1 MENNKEEFDRLQK
14 YTTEMREKIS
24 EQIKHNIA
32 VGDVYLK
39 SDGSEIIIIVV
50 IEVPEFI
57 FGRCEMYIFNGID
70 CYATHKSQLF
80 SKTSISD
87 MVKTNLS
94 EEDVKKIYRDF
105 LSDYNELFNKL
116 SNCLNDYINK
126 PE

>member
-1 MENNKEEFDRLQK
+1 MIIMEEDFDRLQK
-14 YTTEMREKIS
+14 YTSELREKIS
-24 EQIKHNIA
+24 EQMKHNIS

-39 SDGSEIIIIVV
+39 VDDSEIIIIVV
-50 IEVPEFI
+50 NTAPEFI

-87 MVKTNLS
+87 MVKTDLT

-105 LSDYNELFNKL
+105 LSDYNILFNKL
-116 SNCLNDYINK
+116 SKCLNDYIDK

>member
-1 MENNKEEFDRLQK
+1 MEEDFDRLQK
-14 YTTEMREKIS
+14 YTSELREKIS
-24 EQIKHNIA
+24 EKMKHNIS

-39 SDGSEIIIIVV
+39 ADGSEIIIIVV
-50 IEVPEFI
+50 IEAPEFI
-57 FGRCEMYIFNGID
+57 FGRCEMYIFNGND

-87 MVKTNLS
+87 MVKTNLT

-105 LSDYNELFNKL
+105 LSDYNVLFNKL
-116 SNCLNDYINK
+116 SKRLNDHINK

>member
-1 MENNKEEFDRLQK
+1 MEEEFDRLQT
-14 YTTEMREKIS
+14 YTSELREKLS
-24 EQIKHNIA
+24 EQVKHNIS

-39 SDGSEIIIIVV
+39 ADGSEIIIIVV
-50 IEVPEFI
+50 IEAPEFI
-57 FGRCEMYIFNGID
+57 FGRSEMYIFDGID

-87 MVKTNLS
+87 MVKTNLT

-105 LSDYNELFNKL
+105 LSDYNVLFNKL
-116 SNCLNDYINK
+116 SKRLNDYINK